1 MPYYET
7 VFIARQ
13 DVSST
18 QVESIAD
25 AMAETLTGDG
35 GKISRREYWGLKS
48 LAYRMKKNKKGHFVL
63 FNFDASIEAVR
74 EMERQMG
81 LHEDVLRVLTL
92 RTDDLPEEP
101 SVVTASRNERGGRY
115 GKDRDRPRDQDRNRP
130 KPSEAASKPSA
141 AEPANKP
148 DAAEPASKPDAA
160 EPASKPETA
169 EPAQAAGE
177 TA

>member
-13 DVSST
+13 DISST
-18 QVESIAD
+18 QVETIAD
-25 AMAETLTGDG
+25 TMAEIITGDS

-63 FNFDASIEAVR
+63 FNFDAPNEAVR

-81 LHEDVLRVLTL
+81 LHEDVLRFLTL

-101 SVVTASRNERGGRY
+101 SVVTASRSERGGRY
-115 GKDRDRPRDQDRNRP
+115 GKDRDRPREQNRSRP
-130 KPSEAASKPSA
+130 DESK
-141 AEPANKP
+141 
-148 DAAEPASKPDAA
+148 PASKP
-160 EPASKPETA
+160 ESKPETA